1 MLSRTIGA
9 IVIHTTGNNQEGHF
23 FSLDS
28 GRRFSRSY
36 ERAILMIGMQGL
48 SLGDEFGNED
58 QSAAESEIEGIQAQS
73 TIEGMKAQSTIEGD
87 DNTVESVQDNNNF
100 ELHGVKENS

>member
-1 MLSRTIGA
+1 MRTIED
-9 IVIHTTGNNQEGHF
+9 IVIDPTGNNQQGHI

-28 GRRFSRSY
+28 GRRFIRSY

-48 SLGDEFGNED
+48 SLEDEFGNED
-58 QSAAESEIEGIQAQS
+58 QSAAESEIEGFQAQS